1 MDGHEF
7 EARQRRGE
15 WFQALTLPPGMWCVL
30 RVDGREF
37 GRLTEGHFDK
47 PYDWRVLE
55 YMVDATRAL
64 LTDVGGIY
72 GYTQSDEISVLLPP
86 AYDGFGRSLEKVVS
100 LGAAVASA
108 RFSVRA
114 GFPAVF
120 DARAWVG
127 AGVDDVVD
135 YFTWRQADAARS
147 ALDTWAYW
155 TLRRDGLDVRGA
167 TDALVGVGAAEKNE
181 LLFRHGVTF
190 NEVPTWQRRGAA
202 LYYAASTAPGH
213 DPQAAAEPSPG
224 RPRLREVTDLPSRD
238 EYRALVRSV
247 IAAAG

>member
-7 EARQRRGE
+7 DARVHRGE
-15 WFQALTLPPGMWCVL
+15 WFHALTVPPGMWCVL

-37 GRLTEGHFDK
+37 SRLTQERFDK

-55 YMVDATRAL
+55 YMVDATGAL
-64 LTDVGGIY
+64 LTDIGGIY

-86 AYDGFGRSLEKVVS
+86 EYDGFGRSLEKLVS
-100 LGAAVASA
+100 LSAAAASA

-114 GFPAVF
+114 GLPVSF
-120 DARAWVG
+120 DARVWVG

-147 ALDTWAYW
+147 ALDTWAFW
-155 TLRRDGLDVRGA
+155 TLRRDGLDAQGA
-167 TDALVGVGAAEKNE
+167 ADALAGVAASDKNE

-202 LYYAASTAPGH
+202 LYYAAPDPDGAGSAPG
-213 DPQAAAEPSPG
+213 AEPP
-224 RPRLREVTDLPSRD
+224 RPRLREVTELPSRD
-238 EYRALVRSV
+238 AYRDLVRSV
-247 IAAAG
+247 VAAAG